1 MDSEQTSD
9 RATAPS
15 PVTFDRDRLL
25 DLVGDLERDIA
36 LVETAMEDIE
46 RDNYDSVDAALVA
59 LTSVHAS
66 AAAAS
71 IAEAPTPTTALMLA
85 PTTALMVAPTPPV
98 LPPPFTSAPSFSF
111 AHLGPAPNS

>member
-15 PVTFDRDRLL
+15 PVTFDRDRQL

-59 LTSVHAS
+59 LTPAHAS
-66 AAAAS
+66 AAAPS
-71 IAEAPTPTTALMLA
+71 AEAPTPTTAVMLA
-85 PTTALMVAPTPPV
+85 HTTALMVASTPRV